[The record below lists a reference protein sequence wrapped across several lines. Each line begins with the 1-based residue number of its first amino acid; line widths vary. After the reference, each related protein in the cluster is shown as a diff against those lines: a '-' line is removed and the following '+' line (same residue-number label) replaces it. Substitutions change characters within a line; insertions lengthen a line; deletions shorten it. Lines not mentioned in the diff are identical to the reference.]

1 MQTRSLL
8 AKTFILLLI
17 AGSSFTAT
25 AQKVVKVLQNAD
37 TLITKNTTWDCDTIY
52 FLKGKVYVTNAAEL
66 TIQPGT
72 VIVGDTISKGA
83 LLITKGSKIHAVGTP
98 SCPIVFTSAKG
109 PNKRN
114 RGDWG
119 GLIILGKAAVN
130 TPTGTANIEGLPPS
144 ALTEYG
150 GGLNPVNNDNSGE
163 LNFVRV
169 EYAGVAFAPNNEIN
183 GITFGGVGSGTLI
196 DYVQVS
202 YANDDSFEWFGGTV
216 NCKHLIAF
224 RGIDDDFDTDNGFSG
239 KLQFGIGLRDS
250 LVADIS
256 GSKAF
261 ESDNDANG
269 SANLPQTRAI
279 FSNFTCSAGGDTT
292 NNINFKDAA
301 HIRRNSHMYLY
312 NSIVMGFPD
321 GINLDGT
328 LTQGNVTADT
338 MVANNII
345 GTRQVTKEIITSSP
359 SGATAVIDLLQNH
372 ASNRYYSGNAGIL
385 LTAPYNM
392 NKPDFRPAAG
402 SPALTGTNFNHVGL
416 NDPFFTKTTYV
427 GAVNKAKSQNWA
439 QTWTNFTPNK
449 TTYGVA
455 CACSLAGPATNADF
469 FAAVAEEVATDKA
482 DISVYPNPAHNSFKV
497 NIAGF
502 SGNINVK
509 VVNMN
514 GVTVY
519 SKQTVATAKS
529 VLDVTL
535 NKAVPGFYFVSVTD
549 GNNTVTKKLNVI
561 Q

>member
-1 MQTRSLL
+1 M
-8 AKTFILLLI
+8 A
-17 AGSSFTAT
+17 AGLTITAN

-83 LLITKGSKIHAVGTP
+83 LLITKGAKIHAVGTP

-150 GGLNPVNNDNSGE
+150 GGLNPDNNDNSGE

-183 GITFGGVGSGTLI
+183 GITFGGVGAGTLV

-216 NCKHLIAF
+216 NCKHIIAF
-224 RGIDDDFDTDNGFSG
+224 RGIDDDFDTDNGYSG

-312 NSIVMGFPD
+312 NSIVMGYPD
-321 GINLDGT
+321 GINIDGSNVGSS
-328 LTQGNVTADT
+328 TQQNVLSDT
-338 MVANNII
+338 MVQNNII
-345 GTRQVTKEIITSSP
+345 GTRQVAKEIITSSP
-359 SGATAVIDLLQNH
+359 SANASVIDLLQNH
-372 ASNRYYSGNAGIL
+372 ASNRYYTGNAGIL

-392 NKPDFRPAAG
+392 SKPDFRPATG
-402 SPALTGTNFNHVGL
+402 SPALTGANFNHVGL
-416 NDPFFTKTTYV
+416 NDPFFVKTTYV

-449 TTYGVA
+449 TAYGLA
-455 CACSLAGPATNADF
+455 CACSLSAPQTNAEF
-469 FAAVAEEVATDKA
+469 FAAVAEEIASDKA
-482 DISVYPNPAHNSFKV
+482 EISVYPNPAHNTFKV

-502 SGNINVK
+502 GANVNVK

-514 GVTVY
+514 GVAVFN
-519 SKQTVATAKS
+519 KQAAVAGKS
-529 VLDVTL
+529 VVDVNL
-535 NKAVPGFYFVSVTD
+535 NKAVPGLYFVTVSD
-549 GNNTVTKKLNVI
+549 GKNTVTKKLNVV